1 MHRESTDLIINAR
14 WVIPV
19 DADDSVLEHHA
30 VVVRNGLI
38 AAVLPQPE
46 ARARFAS
53 HDTVDL
59 PDHVLIPGL
68 VNTHTHAAMSLMRG
82 IADDLPLM
90 RWLKEAIWP
99 TEDRHVN
106 GAFVRD
112 GSLLAATEMLSG
124 GITTCNEMY
133 FYPDAAAEAFDEVGI
148 RAVIGVTV
156 IDFPTPYAANAD
168 EYFRKGLAAR
178 DRWLHHPRLS
188 FNIAPHAPYTAS
200 DDTLTRAASL
210 AAELDCGLHMH
221 VHETAHE
228 VVESLERYRMRPITR
243 LTELG
248 LLGKNFIGVHAIH
261 LDDTDIEQLARN
273 ACSIV
278 HCPTSNMKLASGIAP
293 LDSMMR
299 AGINCALGTDGAASN
314 NRLDMFQEMR
324 HAALLAKVHSGDA
337 GVIPARTALRMATLN
352 GATALGLGDLTGSI
366 EKGKYADLCAISLA
380 NVATQPCYDPLSH
393 LVYAAGREHVTHV
406 WVNGE
411 CRVGNATQLLQGS
424 NRKLMATATTW
435 QSRLK
440 S

>member
-1 MHRESTDLIINAR
+1 CGYCRYDCAPSETPAHCPHGEGFMHRESTDLIINAR

-178 DRWLHHPRLS
+178 DRWLH
-188 FNIAPHAPYTAS
+188 
-200 DDTLTRAASL
+200 
-210 AAELDCGLHMH
+210 
-221 VHETAHE
+221 
-228 VVESLERYRMRPITR
+228 
-243 LTELG
+243 
-248 LLGKNFIGVHAIH
+248 
-261 LDDTDIEQLARN
+261 
-273 ACSIV
+273 
-278 HCPTSNMKLASGIAP
+278 
-293 LDSMMR
+293 
-299 AGINCALGTDGAASN
+299 
-314 NRLDMFQEMR
+314 
-324 HAALLAKVHSGDA
+324 
-337 GVIPARTALRMATLN
+337 
-352 GATALGLGDLTGSI
+352 
-366 EKGKYADLCAISLA
+366 
-380 NVATQPCYDPLSH
+380 
-393 LVYAAGREHVTHV
+393 
-406 WVNGE
+406 
-411 CRVGNATQLLQGS
+411 
-424 NRKLMATATTW
+424 
-435 QSRLK
+435 
-440 S
+440 